1 MGLMHLKINITC
13 MGCCGM
19 GKSCETCQR
28 FNKRIRQ
35 CKVMNELIK
44 DCWAW
49 TDDPDWAKKVKEA
62 VEKYKEMGGGLAE

>member
-1 MGLMHLKINITC
+1 
-13 MGCCGM
+13 M

-28 FNKRIRQ
+28 FTKRIRQ